1 MRRSTVFLWMLLV
14 ASALVVLSCSS
25 TKKGNK
31 MSEDPDNGAV
41 SVSIPGPPVIV
52 YKTKKDYFDK
62 VPVTLSDDK
71 SRIVGFPAPSD
82 LKVNGKFTYPTRLK
96 SGYLL
101 DNRGIGKNT
110 AFLRFSYE
118 DYYNMDN
125 IPTAERLFNYIIDK
139 DPFVKLYTC
148 GKKGEKDNLVEMLN
162 RQIESGEIE
171 SCLSLLSK

>member
-1 MRRSTVFLWMLLV
+1 MKNYFKITSIIILLITTIT
-14 ASALVVLSCSS
+14 SCKTNSNQTS
-25 TKKGNK
+25 DKKVKQGKN
-31 MSEDPDNGAV
+31 AVV
-41 SVSIPGPPVIV
+41 SVPGPPAIV

-139 DPFVKLYTC
+139 DPFVKLYSC